1 MPKLDALQTADRLQ
15 KQLDKLLGGEDV
27 AIRDLRALLSTQQ
40 ITAMDA
46 AWQQQQ
52 KLRNNKRA
60 RTEEEQ
66 RELGWKTKRE
76 IQIEV
81 VKQVLSEYEE
91 NELEELKNQLEG
103 KTVKQSNIFLREFF
117 SARKGGKEFWRAWS
131 WANNELVRAGLPRI
145 DTQVVNH
152 VSKRD
157 REVRE
162 MEDQILARIRSEMTE
177 AEREQEDLLRECEK
191 TGNKRHSK

>member
-1 MPKLDALQTADRLQ
+1 MPKLDALQIADRLH
-15 KQLDKLLGGEDV
+15 KQLDKLLGGEDI
-27 AIRDLRALLSTQQ
+27 AIRDLRALLTTQQ
-40 ITAMDA
+40 ITVMDA

-66 RELGWKTKRE
+66 RTLGWKTKRE

-81 VKQVLSEYEE
+81 VKQVLLEYEE
-91 NELEELKNQLEG
+91 NELEEYKKQLTNAELR
-103 KTVKQSNIFLREFF
+103 QSNIFLREF
-117 SARKGGKEFWRAWS
+117 SAARTSGKEFWSAWS
-131 WANNELVRAGLPRI
+131 WANNELVRANLPRI
-145 DTQVVNH
+145 DTQVINR
-152 VSKRD
+152 VSLRD

-177 AEREQEDLLRECEK
+177 EEREQDDMLRECK
-191 TGNKRHSK
+191 KNSNKRHSK